1 MRTPKIKALNKL
13 IDYLNRMGGEKEKM
27 EKLGLDLSELN
38 SNG

>member
-1 MRTPKIKALNKL
+1 MRTPKIIALNKL
-13 IDYLNRMGGEKEKM
+13 IDYLNRMGGEKERM